1 LGRVVTAED
10 VRATLVRA
18 LSPDLG
24 PTAPAAHILRD
35 VIGLDSYR
43 DHRTSDVSG
52 ITVRQ
57 GALVITT
64 RQPVRDL
71 PARLALPYF
80 CVLPAGTPTPQG
92 GYQEPLP
99 TAGPYYLAEHE
110 GGVQAVVRP
119 NPDYRGTRPRRLDA
133 IVFRI
138 DIAEQSAIAQVRR
151 GQLDYFVGR
160 STAVSRR
167 ILCQTQLPGVPG
179 LDLAAACVRST
190 AG

>member
-1 LGRVVTAED
+1 LG
-10 VRATLVRA
+10 
-18 LSPDLG
+18 LS
-24 PTAPAAHILRD
+24 APAAHILRD

-64 RQPVRDL
+64 RRPVRDL
-71 PARLALPYF
+71 PARLTLPYF

-92 GYQEPLP
+92 GYEEPLP

-119 NPDYRGTRPRRLDA
+119 NPNYGGTRPQRLDA
-133 IVFRI
+133 IVFHI
-138 DIAEQSAIAQVRR
+138 DIAERSAIAQVRR

-167 ILCQTQLPGVPG
+167 IRCQTKLPGVPG
-179 LDLAAACVRST
+179 LDLAAACLRST
-190 AG
+190 AS